1 MEFLNFIHK
10 YSYLLTRVRF
20 VSAFVFLLLSAE
32 VASAGCQIG
41 GTPYR
46 ETWRRGRHI
55 HYTDKYKSLGQI
67 GDDVTTCDVSTL
79 TSLNQAFY
87 NKTTFNQ
94 DISGWDTSSVTDM
107 SACSWRHPV
116 QPRHWQLEYQLSH
129 NHERHVL

>member
-46 ETWRRGRHI
+46 ETGDAGGTYITLTNIRAWEDR
-55 HYTDKYKSLGQI
+55 S
-67 GDDVTTCDVSTL
+67 DDVTTCDVSTL
-79 TSLNQAFY
+79 TSLTKHF
-87 NKTTFNQ
+87 TTNN
-94 DISGWDTSSVTDM
+94 I
-107 SACSWRHPV
+107 
-116 QPRHWQLEYQLSH
+116 
-129 NHERHVL
+129 

>member
-46 ETWRRGRHI
+46 ETGDAGGTYITLTNIKAW
-55 HYTDKYKSLGQI
+55 DE

-94 DISGWDTSSVTDM
+94 DIRGWNTSSVTNM
-107 SACSWRHPV
+107 SEMFTMASQFDQDIGSWNTSSV
-116 QPRHWQLEYQLSH
+116 TNMS
-129 NHERHVL
+129 